1 MKLETHPRHP
11 RHLVGSKWTRH
22 PGAEEGRERHWTVQ
36 AFAPRKGV
44 VTLEAVLTAR
54 QLSLPWRALRERS
67 AWEPGWIRLDEEE
80 S

>member
-1 MKLETHPRHP
+1 M
-11 RHLVGSKWTRH
+11 
-22 PGAEEGRERHWTVQ
+22 Q

-67 AWEPGWIRLDEEE
+67 AWEPGWIRLEEEE